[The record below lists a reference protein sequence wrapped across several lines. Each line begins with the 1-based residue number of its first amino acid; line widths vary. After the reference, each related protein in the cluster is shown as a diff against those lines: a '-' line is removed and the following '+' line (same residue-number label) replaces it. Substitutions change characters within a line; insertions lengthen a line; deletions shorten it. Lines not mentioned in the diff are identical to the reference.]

1 MQLKRLILLAWVM
14 LLAACGGAAEPTAV
28 PTPTLTAQETLGKT
42 VFQQNCASCHSNV
55 ADQIVVGPSL
65 SGIAQGA
72 ASRVPGQ
79 DAQTYLLTSIMRPN
93 DYVVAGFDDL
103 MPESF
108 AKSLTG
114 EEIDAVVAYLLT
126 LK

>member
-1 MQLKRLILLAWVM
+1 MRWQSFLFFLIFLT
-14 LLAACGGAAEPTAV
+14 ACGGAAEPTAV

-55 ADQIVVGPSL
+55 PDQIVVGPSL
-65 SGIAQGA
+65 FGIAQRA
-72 ASRVPGQ
+72 ASRAPGQ
-79 DAQTYLLTSIMRPN
+79 DAETYLLTSIMNPGA
-93 DYVVAGFDDL
+93 YVVEGFDDL
-103 MPESF
+103 MPQSF

>member
-1 MQLKRLILLAWVM
+1 MRWKLLLFSLIF
-14 LLAACGGAAEPTAV
+14 LAACGGAVEPTAV

-55 ADQIVVGPSL
+55 ADQIIVGPSL
-65 SGIAQGA
+65 FGVGERA
-72 ASRVPGQ
+72 AGRVPDQ
-79 DAQTYLLTSIMRPN
+79 DAETYLLTSIMNPSA
-93 DYVVAGFDDL
+93 YVVAGFDDL
-103 MPESF
+103 MPQSF

-114 EEIDAVVAYLLT
+114 EEIDAVIAYLLT

>member
-1 MQLKRLILLAWVM
+1 MQGKLLILLVWAV
-14 LLAACGGAAEPTAV
+14 LLAACSGAAEPTAV
-28 PTPTLTAQETLGKT
+28 PTPTRTAQETLGKT

-65 SGIAQGA
+65 FGIALRA

-93 DYVVAGFDDL
+93 DYVVAGFDNL

-114 EEIDAVVAYLLT
+114 EEIDAFWDF
-126 LK
+126 

>member
-1 MQLKRLILLAWVM
+1 MQWKLLTLLAWAV
-14 LLAACGGAAEPTAV
+14 LLVACGGAVEPTAV
-28 PTPTLTAQETLGKT
+28 STPTLTAQETVGKT
-42 VFQQNCASCHSNV
+42 VFQQHCASCHSNV

-65 SGIAQGA
+65 SGIAQRA
-72 ASRVPGQ
+72 ASRVSGQ

-93 DYVVAGFDDL
+93 DYVVEGFDNL

-114 EEIDAVVAYLLT
+114 EEIDAVVVYLLT

>member
-1 MQLKRLILLAWVM
+1 MQLKLLILLAWAV
-14 LLAACGGAAEPTAV
+14 LLAACGGAVEPTAV

-42 VFQQNCASCHSNV
+42 VFQQHCASCHSNV
-55 ADQIVVGPSL
+55 ADQIIVGPSL
-65 SGIAQGA
+65 FGVGERA

-79 DAQTYLLTSIMRPN
+79 DAQTYLLTSIMNPN
-93 DYVVAGFDDL
+93 EYVVEGFDNL
-103 MPESF
+103 MTEGF

>member
-1 MQLKRLILLAWVM
+1 MRWKLFLFSLIF
-14 LLAACGGAAEPTAV
+14 LAACGGAAEPAAA
-28 PTPTLTAQETLGKT
+28 PTPTLTPQETLGKT
-42 VFQQNCASCHSNV
+42 VFQQHCASCHSN
-55 ADQIVVGPSL
+55 AAGQIIVGPSL
-65 SGIAQGA
+65 FGVGERA

-79 DAQTYLLTSIMRPN
+79 DARTYLLTSIMNPN
-93 DYVVAGFDDL
+93 EYVVEGFDNL
-103 MPESF
+103 MTEGF

>member
-1 MQLKRLILLAWVM
+1 MQLKLLILWAWAV
-14 LLAACGGAAEPTAV
+14 LLAACGGAVEPTAV

-55 ADQIVVGPSL
+55 ADQIIVGPSL
-65 SGIAQGA
+65 FGVEQRA
-72 ASRVPGQ
+72 ARRVPGQ
-79 DAQTYLLTSIMRPN
+79 DAHTYLLTSIMRPN
-93 DYVVAGFDDL
+93 DYVVAGFDNL

-126 LK
+126 LQ